1 MKLYSLSMK
10 SRQIKNTMLFL
21 NFPLHFIKVVNQWVP
36 PITNEEKAIFHRAK
50 NPVFENADAKLF
62 VVKNG
67 KQIVGRIAALINWI
81 EVAKNKPKLKCVLGG
96 IDTVDDLEASRMLT
110 DAVHSWGKQ
119 MD

>member
-1 MKLYSLSMK
+1 MKLYSLHEVK
-10 SRQIKNTMLFL
+10 TNKEYHAFFK
-21 NFPLHFIKVVNQWVP
+21 FPFTLYKGCNQWVP

-81 EVAKNKPKLKCVLGG
+81 EVKEQAKTKVRFGWYG
-96 IDTVDDLEASRMLT
+96 TIDDLRVSRMLI

-119 MD
+119 NGF